1 MRVIDCIRRSAIGIG
16 PERTIGDAAEIMDQT
31 GVGAL
36 AVIDQRRI
44 VGLVTDRDLV
54 RRGLARSVSPDA
66 RVDTV
71 MTADV
76 VTVEAEADLHDV
88 FAIFRTHAIRRL
100 PVVRGG
106 EFVGMVTVDDLVIDL
121 AADLSDLAR
130 PITGEVLFAHRDPP
144 G

>member
-1 MRVIDCIRRSAIGIG
+1 MRVIDCVRRSAIGVG
-16 PERTIGDAAEIMDQT
+16 PERTITDAAEIMDQA

-36 AVIDQRRI
+36 AVIDRGRI
-44 VGLVTDRDLV
+44 IGLVTDRDLV
-54 RRGLARSVSPDA
+54 RRGVARHVPPDT

-71 MTADV
+71 MTSDI
-76 VTVEAEADLHDV
+76 VTVEAETDLHDV

-130 PITGEVLFAHRDPP
+130 PIIGEVLFAHRDRL